1 MERRKRKNNDIVHF
15 KLSEWTIVFTVL
27 NQTSENAGNADCR
40 KKQDPTQK
48 TYRLNIKTHVR

>member
-1 MERRKRKNNDIVHF
+1 MAERWMEQRKRKNSDIVHF
-15 KLSEWTIVFTVL
+15 KLSEWTIVFIVL

-48 TYRLNIKTHVR
+48 TTV